1 MATGLYNFTSM
12 NHHCSF
18 DLFLA
23 VHQAVSSMSGKV
35 LDTWMLKKPPEWQP
49 DYVVRNLFEQ
59 YFISNYTE
67 TDFLE
72 RTGA

>member
-1 MATGLYNFTSM
+1 
-12 NHHCSF
+12 
-18 DLFLA
+18 
-23 VHQAVSSMSGKV
+23 MSGKV
-35 LDTWMLKKPPEWQP
+35 LDSWMLEKPLDWQP

-72 RTGA
+72 RTGTSEQLFWPAVQTP